1 MLNSGGRCVSID
13 DRGRI
18 SGGGRIYIVFLAWPL
33 ALPLLLAAVSLS
45 RAWKVFAIFRTLL
58 TSRTDSPL
66 ANIFW
71 ILGGLLWLA
80 GPRLTAGENHPDEV
94 HEEVVSPEVQEFG
107 S

>member
-1 MLNSGGRCVSID
+1 MLNSGGRLSLID

-33 ALPLLLAAVSLS
+33 AVSLS

-66 ANIFW
+66 ANEFW
-71 ILGGLLWLA
+71 ILGGVFWLA

-94 HEEVVSPEVQEFG
+94 HEEIISPEVQEFG

>member
-33 ALPLLLAAVSLS
+33 ALPLAVSLS

-58 TSRTDSPL
+58 TSRTVSQL
-66 ANIFW
+66 ANTFW
-71 ILGGLLWLA
+71 ILGGVFWLA

-94 HEEVVSPEVQEFG
+94 HEEIISPEVQEFG